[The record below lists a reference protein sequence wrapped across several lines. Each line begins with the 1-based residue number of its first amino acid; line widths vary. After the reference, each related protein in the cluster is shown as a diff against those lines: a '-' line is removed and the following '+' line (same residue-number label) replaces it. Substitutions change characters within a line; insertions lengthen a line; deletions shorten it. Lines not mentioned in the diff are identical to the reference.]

1 MKVLIINS
9 GSSSLK
15 FQLLDFAANVVMMQG
30 LCERIGIDNSRIQF
44 QRFDEERIRHNRDFV
59 DHEDAVKAMV
69 EVLTSPQYGVIED
82 LNEIKAIGHRVVHGG
97 EQFAEPVIVSEEVKA
112 SIREAFLWGPLHN
125 PANLLG
131 IEVCERLMAGIPQV
145 AVFDTAFHQTMPREA
160 YLYALPYNLYE
171 EHGIRRYGFHGTS
184 HKYVSERAAD
194 ICGIP
199 LEQSRII
206 VCHLGNG
213 SSLCAV
219 KNGKSVDTT
228 MGLTPLA
235 GLPMGT
241 RCGDVDPAIPAFIAG
256 VEDCSLQEI
265 DNMMNKRSGVLGIS
279 GISSD
284 FRDLAAAAEK
294 GHARA
299 KLALD
304 VFRYSLKK
312 YIGAYAAVLG
322 GVDILVFTAGIGEND
337 DDLRRQLC
345 DELGYLGIEL
355 DEYHN
360 CGLRGEEKI
369 ISTKKSKVKV
379 VVVPTNEELSIA
391 QQTVSLLGFK
401 DE

>member
-15 FQLLDFAANVVMMQG
+15 FQLLDFDKKSVMMQG

-44 QRFDEERIRHNRDFV
+44 QRLDEERIRHNRDFA

-69 EVLTSPQYGVIED
+69 EILTSPQYGVIKD

-145 AVFDTAFHQTMPREA
+145 AVFDTAFHQSMPKEA
-160 YLYALPYNLYE
+160 YLYALPYDLYE
-171 EHGIRRYGFHGTS
+171 DHGIRRYGFHGTS
-184 HKYVSERAAD
+184 HKYVSQRAAE
-194 ICGIP
+194 ICQIP
-199 LEQSRII
+199 LEESKII

-213 SSLCAV
+213 SSICAV
-219 KNGKSVDTT
+219 KNGKSIDTT

-256 VEDCSLQEI
+256 VENCSLQEI

-284 FRDLAAAAEK
+284 FRDLSSAAEK
-294 GHARA
+294 GHTRA
-299 KLALD
+299 QLALD

-312 YIGAYAAVLG
+312 FIGAYAAVLG
-322 GVDILVFTAGIGEND
+322 GVDILCFTAGIGEND
-337 DDLRRQLC
+337 DELRGKLC
-345 DELGYLGIEL
+345 AELSYLGIEL
-355 DEYHN
+355 DEDRN
-360 CGLRGEEKI
+360 RGLRGKEKI

-391 QQTVSLLGFK
+391 RQTVSLLGFK
-401 DE
+401 ED

>member
-44 QRFDEERIRHNRDFV
+44 QRFTEERIRHNRDFV

-97 EQFAEPVIVSEEVKA
+97 EQFAEPVIVSDEVKA

-145 AVFDTAFHQTMPREA
+145 AVFDTAFHQTMPKEA

-184 HKYVSERAAD
+184 HKYVSERAAA
-194 ICGIP
+194 ICDIP
-199 LEQSRII
+199 LEESKII

-219 KNGKSVDTT
+219 KNGRSVDTT

-360 CGLRGEEKI
+360 RGLRGEEKI